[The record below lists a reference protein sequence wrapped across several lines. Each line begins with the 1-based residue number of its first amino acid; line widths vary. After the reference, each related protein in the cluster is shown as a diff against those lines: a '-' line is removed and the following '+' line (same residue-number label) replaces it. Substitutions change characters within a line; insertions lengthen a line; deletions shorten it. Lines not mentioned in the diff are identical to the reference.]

1 MTDDHTVR
9 RGAASVGLS
18 GGTDTDAG
26 GAVGRA
32 IVGGVLAG
40 PAGAVVGGATASE
53 RTEMSGT
60 VSFGD
65 DTVLHDYT
73 VRVTVRDIARPSV
86 SVRVGADAAKAA
98 EVAALF
104 EVIIDGNRRG

>member
-1 MTDDHTVR
+1 
-9 RGAASVGLS
+9 
-18 GGTDTDAG
+18 
-26 GAVGRA
+26 
-32 IVGGVLAG
+32 
-40 PAGAVVGGATASE
+40 
-53 RTEMSGT
+53 MSGT

-86 SVRVGADAAKAA
+86 SIHIGADAAKAA